1 MVTITDVIP
10 AGMTLVPA
18 SNVCLDGVVCTTAYD
33 AATRTLTWTVA
44 TLQPGASFVASFQ
57 VTVDAAPTVAPGET
71 YTWTGVNVAAVMSAE
86 NPKVPS
92 NPVTVTSSKTELPK
106 TATDGLGVA
115 YLGMLLAALG
125 AGLMFIARRRRDE
138 EESA

>member
-1 MVTITDVIP
+1 
-10 AGMTLVPA
+10 
-18 SNVCLDGVVCTTAYD
+18 
-33 AATRTLTWTVA
+33 
-44 TLQPGASFVASFQ
+44 
-57 VTVDAAPTVAPGET
+57 
-71 YTWTGVNVAAVMSAE
+71 MSAE

-106 TATDGLGVA
+106 TGADGLGVA